1 MCANKQTKQ
10 ATLATQQRH
19 MWGMPHRK
27 TLATAQPAHADLYL
41 CVPAAVCVCVCMPT
55 SVCVCAC
62 VPASLGVFLLF
73 RVCFIFL
80 LRSK

>member
-27 TLATAQPAHADLYL
+27 TLATAQAAHADLYL
-41 CVPAAVCVCVCMPT
+41 CVPCLSVCVCVCE
-55 SVCVCAC
+55 CVRAC
-62 VPASLGVFLLF
+62 VASLGGFSFISCVFYF
-73 RVCFIFL
+73 FAPE
-80 LRSK
+80 